1 MNLDLRIPMGLMF
14 TLVGVILTAFGYA
27 TSGSPI
33 YAKSLGINANL
44 DWGLVLLVFG
54 GTMFLLGRQGQK
66 KLLKESG
73 KTAVQKPGTKPG
85 TETVRRGH

>member
-14 TLVGVILTAFGYA
+14 TLVGVILTVYGFA

-44 DWGLVLLVFG
+44 DWGVVLLIFG
-54 GTMFLLGRQGQK
+54 GTMFLLGRAGQK
-66 KLLKESG
+66 R
-73 KTAVQKPGTKPG
+73 ADRAPRKPAAEGSI
-85 TETVRRGH
+85 RRGH